1 MLLYAVAVGSSRYW
15 QDASCDIA
23 RNSAEQCSIGFQPL
37 CGLNYSMSTLFQA
50 RAVSPCSSAPSR
62 FDSEKDAWVCS
73 AHIFESAMRSLAARH
88 KFRMG
93 TTNSAT
99 SSPGPRVTLGRSG
112 RNLVLRFEGN
122 WNVRDTRHSEIEALF
137 SELDREGSAD
147 ALQVDMSQVGSWDTS
162 LLIVVARAEDWCRKH
177 HVNFL
182 RESLSAN
189 VARLISLSEEVPE
202 RKTGREVKKP
212 SSIFAI
218 LGNMTITAFEGV
230 AAALEFTGDAVLS
243 FGRILRG
250 QAAFDWRLFWLTMQ
264 ECSAQALPIVG
275 MISFLTGLI
284 FAFAG
289 AIQLRQFGAGI
300 YVANL
305 VAVAM
310 AREMGAIMT
319 GIIMAGRTGAAF
331 AAQIGSMKVSEEI
344 DALRTLAISPMDFL
358 VSPRLLALFFMM
370 PLLVL
375 YSDLVGIL
383 GGTLVGLGFLGI
395 TWTQYWNQTV
405 SSMGL
410 VDIMTGLVKSA
421 VFGVIVAMAGCER
434 GMKCG
439 NDAASVGNAATSAV
453 VLGIT
458 WIVASDAIID
468 VIQEVLSL

>member
-1 MLLYAVAVGSSRYW
+1 MATTHS
-15 QDASCDIA
+15 
-23 RNSAEQCSIGFQPL
+23 ET
-37 CGLNYSMSTLFQA
+37 STA
-50 RAVSPCSSAPSR
+50 AP
-62 FDSEKDAWVCS
+62 KV
-73 AHIFESAMRSLAARH
+73 
-88 KFRMG
+88 
-93 TTNSAT
+93 N
-99 SSPGPRVTLGRSG
+99 LGKSG
-112 RNLVLRFEGN
+112 RNLLLSLEGN
-122 WNVRDTRHSEIEALF
+122 WNIRDTRHGEIDALF
-137 SELDREGSAD
+137 AELDREGPAD
-147 ALQVDMSQVGSWDTS
+147 ALQIDMSKVGSWDTS
-162 LLIVVARAEDWCRKH
+162 LLIVVARAEDWCQKH
-177 HVNFL
+177 NVKFL
-182 RESLSAN
+182 RESLPKS
-189 VARLISLSEEVPE
+189 VASLIAISEEVPE
-202 RKTGREVKKP
+202 RKTGRESKKS
-212 SSIFAI
+212 SSIFAT
-218 LGNMTITAFEGV
+218 LGNKTINVFEGIGT
-230 AAALEFTGDAVLS
+230 ALEFTGDAVLS

-250 QAAFDWRLFWLTMQ
+250 KAAFDWRMFWLTMQ

-275 MISFLTGLI
+275 MISFFTGLI
-284 FAFAG
+284 FAFVG

-358 VSPRLLALFFMM
+358 VSPRLLALSFMM

-383 GGTLVGLGFLGI
+383 GGAFVGLTFLGI
-395 TWTQYWNQTV
+395 SWSQYWNQTIG
-405 SSMGL
+405 SMGL
-410 VDIMTGLVKSA
+410 VDIATGLGKSA

-439 NDAASVGNAATSAV
+439 NNAASVGSAATSAV

-468 VIQEVLSL
+468 VIQEILNL

>member
-1 MLLYAVAVGSSRYW
+1 
-15 QDASCDIA
+15 
-23 RNSAEQCSIGFQPL
+23 
-37 CGLNYSMSTLFQA
+37 
-50 RAVSPCSSAPSR
+50 
-62 FDSEKDAWVCS
+62 
-73 AHIFESAMRSLAARH
+73 
-88 KFRMG
+88 MG
-93 TTNSAT
+93 TNNSEISTAAPKV
-99 SSPGPRVTLGRSG
+99 SLDRSG
-112 RNLVLRFEGN
+112 QNLVMRFEGN
-122 WNVRDTRHSEIEALF
+122 WNVRDTHHGEIRDLF
-137 SELDREGSAD
+137 SELDREGAAD
-147 ALQVDMSQVGSWDTS
+147 ALQLDMSNVGSWDTS

-177 HVNFL
+177 NVTFL
-182 RESLSAN
+182 RESLPAN
-189 VARLISLSEEVPE
+189 VAGLMAISEEVPE
-202 RKTGREVKKP
+202 RKTGREPKKP
-212 SSIFAI
+212 SSIFTI
-218 LGNMTITAFEGV
+218 LGSKTINAWEGLGSN
-230 AAALEFTGDAVLS
+230 LEFAGEAVLS

-250 QAAFDWRLFWLTMQ
+250 KAAFDWRMFWLTMQ

-284 FAFAG
+284 FAFVG
-289 AIQLRQFGAGI
+289 AVQLRQFGAGI

-358 VSPRLLALFFMM
+358 VSPRLLALFIMM

-375 YSDLVGIL
+375 YSDLVGII
-383 GGTLVGLGFLGI
+383 GGSFVGLTFLGLS
-395 TWTQYWNQTV
+395 WSQYWNQTV
-405 SSMGL
+405 GSMGL
-410 VDIMTGLVKSA
+410 VDIATGLAKSA

-439 NDAASVGNAATSAV
+439 NDAAAVGNAATSAV

-468 VIQEVLSL
+468 VIQEVLNM

>member
-1 MLLYAVAVGSSRYW
+1 
-15 QDASCDIA
+15 
-23 RNSAEQCSIGFQPL
+23 
-37 CGLNYSMSTLFQA
+37 
-50 RAVSPCSSAPSR
+50 
-62 FDSEKDAWVCS
+62 
-73 AHIFESAMRSLAARH
+73 
-88 KFRMG
+88 MG

-99 SSPGPRVTLGRSG
+99 STAAGKVTFGRSG

-122 WNVRDTRHSEIEALF
+122 WNVRNTRHGEIDALF
-137 SELDREGSAD
+137 SELDREGAAD
-147 ALQVDMSQVGSWDTS
+147 GLQVDMANVGSWDTS
-162 LLIVVARAEDWCRKH
+162 LLIVVARAKDWCRKH
-177 HVNFL
+177 TVNFL
-182 RESLSAN
+182 SESLPAS
-189 VARLISLSEEVPE
+189 VASLLAISEEVPE
-202 RKTGREVKKP
+202 RKTGRELKKS
-212 SSIFAI
+212 SSIFTLLGSMAI
-218 LGNMTITAFEGV
+218 DVFAGV
-230 AAALEFTGDAVLS
+230 GTALEFTGDAVLS

-250 QAAFDWRLFWLTMQ
+250 QAAFDWRMFWLTMQ

-284 FAFAG
+284 FAFVG

-344 DALRTLAISPMDFL
+344 DALQTLAISPMDFL

-383 GGTLVGLGFLGI
+383 GGAFVGLSFLGI
-395 TWTQYWNQTV
+395 SWSQYWNQTIG
-405 SSMGL
+405 SMGL
-410 VDIMTGLVKSA
+410 IDIATGLVKSA

-458 WIVASDAIID
+458 WIVASDALID
-468 VIQEVLSL
+468 VIQEVLNL